1 MIISQF
7 TPSVNPNVIRWKRI
21 IEELQKLNYNITIL
35 TTKAQRKDLDYL
47 ENEVRIV
54 RTGHNTLLDAFQYII
69 RSKSKRNEVGDNVG
83 NVSNKTTFLR
93 QCAEKI
99 MDWTW
104 RKIYWP
110 DGSAIWYLP
119 AIFTAKKLIKKD
131 NYDVVISVGL
141 PFTAHLIGLFC
152 KKQDKNIKWIMDIE
166 DPFCYSDIFWV
177 NNFSIYKNLNIR
189 KEKECFE
196 WADGISLTNKVALDK
211 YLALF
216 KFASPKLMVIPPL
229 LNVYQN
235 PGDTST
241 DVDYKAYNL
250 GYFGSFYHKVREPK
264 RLIDFLMAIRS
275 VNPIFFSKIK
285 VYIACQLNAKYANYF
300 QNIDP
305 DIKDKIVFLGFLEHK
320 DTQQWMSKMDVL
332 LNVSNTTE
340 YHLPS
345 KIVDY
350 LAAKKPIVNLI
361 STENDS
367 VKKLIAEKY
376 FIHIMDDASR
386 QEIENAICYI
396 LNGKTNIFDHDIHLS
411 QFSPAEITKQY
422 LNLIKK
428 VD

>member
-7 TPSVNPNVIRWKRI
+7 TPSVNPNVFRWKRI
-21 IEELQKLNYNITIL
+21 IEELQKFNYNITIL

-47 ENEVRIV
+47 ENDVRIV

-69 RSKSKRNEVGDNVG
+69 RSKSKRNEVENKAG
-83 NVSNKTTFLR
+83 NVSDKTTFLR

-141 PFTAHLIGLFC
+141 PFTAHLIGLYC

-177 NNFSIYKNLNIR
+177 NNFSIYKNLNISR
-189 KEKECFE
+189 EKECFE
-196 WADGISLTNKVALDK
+196 WADGISLTNKTALDK
-211 YLALF
+211 YLTFF

-235 PGDTST
+235 TGYTPT
-241 DVDYKAYNL
+241 DVDNKAYNL

-264 RLIDFLMAIRS
+264 RLIDFLIAIRS
-275 VNPIFFSKIK
+275 VNPIFFSNIK
-285 VYIACQLNAKYANYF
+285 VFIACQLNAKHTNYF

-332 LNVSNTTE
+332 INVSNTTE

-361 STENDS
+361 STENDA
-367 VKKLIAEKY
+367 VKKLIATKY
-376 FIHIMDDASR
+376 FIHVMDNTSHL
-386 QEIENAICYI
+386 EIENAIRYI
-396 LNGKTNIFDHDIHLS
+396 LNGKTNIFDHDINLS

-422 LNLIKK
+422 LKLIKK